1 MKFAELKANWPW
13 ALEHIPDDEPVSFPR
28 REAKKR
34 AANKEKKSEVRFRCD
49 EVTYAEFHKHKERI
63 MRQLDENPTLFG
75 LFLCEVLDGW
85 RDEAVAAWKRNNE
98 GSGAEIETGSL
109 GDA

>member
-1 MKFAELKANWPW
+1 MKFAELKLNWDW
-13 ALEHIPDDEPVSFPR
+13 FLRNMPDNEPISFPR

-34 AANKEKKSEVRFRCD
+34 MANKEKKSEVRFKCD
-49 EVTYAEFHKHKERI
+49 PVTYGEFHVQKERI

-75 LFLCEVLDGW
+75 LFVCETLSDW
-85 RDEAVAAWKRNNE
+85 RDEAVAAWKRNHE
-98 GSGAEIETGSL
+98 GIAEAESPTL